1 MNRPHLLALC
11 AAVALALST
20 PSAEARR
27 APIPGWLLEPGR
39 TLGPVNM
46 AMTRAE
52 LARIG
57 PLAPHPSG
65 SLGPNV
71 LTSRA
76 WTFFMDSL
84 GRVRVA
90 RRRLALTPGVV
101 ISGRRVTPAMPLVA
115 IERLRIPGCTRI
127 QTRVGGNVI
136 TCRSRWGYAHF
147 TQGAVSGGHVEVDI
161 SRDR

>member
-1 MNRPHLLALC
+1 MKRAAVLSVLC
-11 AAVALALST
+11 ASTLSIAAPT
-20 PSAEARR
+20 ADARR
-27 APIPGWLLEPGR
+27 APAPGWLLEPGR
-39 TLGPVNM
+39 TLGPVNIG
-46 AMTRAE
+46 MTRVD
-52 LARIG
+52 LQRIG

-76 WTFFMDSL
+76 WTFFLDAL
-84 GRVRVA
+84 GRTRMA

-101 ISGRRVTPAMPLVA
+101 INGRRVTPAMPLVT
-115 IERLRIPGCTRI
+115 IERLRIPGCSRI

-147 TQGAVSGGHVEVDI
+147 TQGAVSGGQVEVDI